1 MAKSY
6 LGKISALVTANTSDF
21 NRKLD
26 ESAQRTRSFAAS
38 VKSQINAAE
47 RAASK
52 SLDGIYT
59 SLQKVE
65 RALSAAGG
73 RRLSLI
79 DDREANK
86 IRQLV
91 SAAEEVYRP
100 LERAAKASEKLGA
113 DVRANFQPALIA
125 AQKSA
130 ESLNRAIESGGAVSA
145 ASYGRVRRQVELTAE
160 AIDRLSEAQASLGG
174 LATGRELRFQ
184 SPGLVA
190 ALDDARREQERAARI
205 DPRRAQQLGLGA
217 IQGRQFIAAQR
228 AAEANALVEDA
239 RLNVA
244 RRPDS
249 VRFQQDLQ
257 AAVQLAREADT
268 ALEGATDEL
277 RQQVNLEERL
287 VDSREREA
295 QATAR
300 VVELLNKA
308 SAIER
313 ERRSGSLARQNANDF
328 EDATAGLLE
337 PPKSSPR
344 SSGDLF
350 AREQKTVQ
358 TELARTESLRSQFF
372 ALPAD
377 VQRSLEDERRAI
389 NNIAN
394 AARDGAAGLGVLE
407 LANNKMAA
415 AIDQANQ
422 RLNEQK
428 IEEKSFIPVGDL
440 ERSGKE
446 LKRIEDQLR
455 AVSAASKFGTPLSE
469 IFESTKIDSF
479 RSKLSLLQQT
489 LVASG
494 NVSGPAAD
502 RVNEYAQALER
513 AAKVKG
519 GISAAASE
527 LAKVESAAIKAVAAV
542 TGISPKRIIERLQ
555 RVGDVG
561 RGAFGNLGLGIQQAI
576 FAVEDFFSVTGGLD
590 QQIRAAGNNISQLGF
605 VLGGTTG
612 LFAGVSAAITGQ
624 LIAAY
629 IKWRNEGVSTKDRVE
644 ALNEA
649 LAQQE
654 PLVKSLADA
663 FASLADEIAG
673 IGFSRQAADAAAFA
687 KQIEQIRK
695 EQADFNLERAAQID
709 PEIGRLRGVIGAR
722 EKELKAA
729 ENPGERVRLAR
740 DIQQARRGERE
751 ALDRLRLAPPAS
763 ALDAAMVA
771 VESRRNVEVQFARE
785 SERPDLEA
793 GANLKAGQAA
803 AAVGAR
809 IGLAKTAAEQN
820 QVALDQLIFERSRLE
835 KEIDEYNFRGAS
847 LLAGGDNTV
856 RRQQLAAVEAAIVS
870 IESGAVKA
878 ADALEIEVAK
888 AARAA
893 AQNIGRAQEA
903 VADAIESGVQGA
915 IGLQFELDGL
925 TEALQKAQDDLT
937 RAQKAARESGLGGD
951 LAAAEAARQEVQ
963 RIQDAVNARQREVAA
978 IDAARV
984 ALNNFGDV
992 LDRAI
997 QEVDGNINSA
1007 RDAADEA
1014 RRSDLRRGVVKPSGD
1029 RERADEDV
1037 RRQQEL
1043 AGLARQEIAA
1053 ARDRFGRQVA
1063 AADRT
1068 ALAEEARANGNRAV
1082 EIARRNGFRDLANKK
1097 SYRALADRARREG
1110 DEAGA
1115 LEIERVSERQRQ
1127 IAQELAPTGGRF
1139 WDIVREILADAE
1151 SSPAAAPAAMR
1162 AREAREISRQLETTG
1177 VLATG
1182 VRESLVARRATLEQE
1197 VIDQDPRVQAALDA
1211 STREEEQRQAA
1222 ARGRNLSMTPAERAG
1237 EELARSL
1244 DDVRQFFGRE
1254 AERGNGIVD
1263 RRAQEAASRRVVDEA
1278 FRATAPAI
1286 FGLAE
1291 QVQNAVVQGP
1301 SRAALQASDV
1311 TTAQGAAELNRLLRG
1326 DDSARNQ
1333 NLVELQKQS
1342 NSLEEL
1348 VRIARENGAPPGVL
1362 DL

>member
-79 DDREANK
+79 DEREANRV
-86 IRQLV
+86 RQLA

-130 ESLNRAIESGGAVSA
+130 EALNRAIESGGAVGA

-228 AAEANALVEDA
+228 AEDANALVEDA

-249 VRFQQDLQ
+249 VRFQQDLE
-257 AAVQLAREADT
+257 AAVQLAREADA
-268 ALEGATDEL
+268 ALETVTDEL

-313 ERRSGSLARQNANDF
+313 DRRSGSLARQNANDF

-469 IFESTKIDSF
+469 IFESAKIDSF

-542 TGISPKRIIERLQ
+542 TGISPKRITERLQ

-561 RGAFGNLGLGIQQAI
+561 RGSFGNLGLGVQQAV
-576 FAVEDFFSVTGGLD
+576 FAFEDFFSVTGGLD
-590 QQIRAAGNNISQLGF
+590 QRIRAAGNNISQLGF
-605 VLGGTTG
+605 ILGGTTG
-612 LFAGVSAAITGQ
+612 LIAGVSAAITGQ
-624 LIAAY
+624 VIAAL
-629 IKWRNEGVSTKDRVE
+629 IRWSSAGVGTEDT
-644 ALNEA
+644 
-649 LAQQE
+649 
-654 PLVKSLADA
+654 VKSLNDSLSRQKSLVE
-663 FASLADEIAG
+663 SLADSFSSLATEIG
-673 IGFSRQAADAAAFA
+673 RIGLSKQGAEAAQFSRQID
-687 KQIEQIRK
+687 EIRK
-695 EQADFNLERAAQID
+695 KQSEFNTEQVAVLD
-709 PEIGRLRGVIGAR
+709 PEVQRQRGIVSAR
-722 EKELKAA
+722 ERELSAA
-729 ENPGERVRLAR
+729 VDPGERIRLTQEISDAR
-740 DIQQARRGERE
+740 QRQRERVAELQAAPAITSQQAIRRAAE
-751 ALDRLRLAPPAS
+751 AQFAADVEAGRDEEAARRRRDAAIEEGNARLQGRDQSFQILIARSRIRAEQDRLRDEINQNTTFFGESDANIERRRRLA
-763 ALDAAMVA
+763 
-771 VESRRNVEVQFARE
+771 
-785 SERPDLEA
+785 DLE
-793 GANLKAGQAA
+793 QAA
-803 AAVGAR
+803 
-809 IGLAKTAAEQN
+809 I
-820 QVALDQLIFERSRLE
+820 
-835 KEIDEYNFRGAS
+835 S
-847 LLAGGDNTV
+847 L
-856 RRQQLAAVEAAIVS
+856 
-870 IESGAVKA
+870 ESGATKA
-878 ADALEIEVAK
+878 ANSLEIEVVKASQS
-888 AARAA
+888 AARSIGV
-893 AQNIGRAQEA
+893 AQDK
-903 VADAIESGVQGA
+903 VAKAIESGVSGA
-915 IGLQFELDGL
+915 TGLQVELDAL
-925 TEALQKAQDDLT
+925 AESLQKAQGDLAD
-937 RAQKAARESGLGGD
+937 AQKAARESGRGGNLG
-951 LAAAEAARQEVQ
+951 AAESAREEVQ
-963 RIQDAVNARQREVAA
+963 RIQETINMRQEEVAA
-978 IDAARV
+978 IDAARRSFEAFSGV
-984 ALNNFGDV
+984 IERIVRAADQTVSAAESELQRAERDQAV
-992 LDRAI
+992 RPSPATDRELA
-997 QEVDGNINSA
+997 QA
-1007 RDAADEA
+1007 RRDAE
-1014 RRSDLRRGVVKPSGD
+1014 
-1029 RERADEDV
+1029 
-1037 RRQQEL
+1037 
-1043 AGLARQEIAA
+1043 A
-1053 ARDRFGRQVA
+1053 ARKQ
-1063 AADRT
+1063 
-1068 ALAEEARANGNRAV
+1068 RAAV
-1082 EIARRNGFRDLANKK
+1082 EA
-1097 SYRALADRARREG
+1097 
-1110 DEAGA
+1110 EAA
-1115 LEIERVSERQRQ
+1115 QASERQRNDPESQ
-1127 IAQELAPTGGRF
+1127 RRQRRIA
-1139 WDIVREILADAE
+1139 EIDQ
-1151 SSPAAAPAAMR
+1151 
-1162 AREAREISRQLETTG
+1162 QLGTAG
-1177 VLATG
+1177 VLAAGQREAMIAERERLREDESRRIDPGLEAARRREQEFSARQESARRGRELEASQPEREGRELAQKLSDLTNAFKARPPG
-1182 VRESLVARRATLEQE
+1182 ERDAQSLQSDQRRIVDESL
-1197 VIDQDPRVQAALDA
+1197 
-1211 STREEEQRQAA
+1211 
-1222 ARGRNLSMTPAERAG
+1222 
-1237 EELARSL
+1237 RS
-1244 DDVRQFFGRE
+1244 V
-1254 AERGNGIVD
+1254 
-1263 RRAQEAASRRVVDEA
+1263 
-1278 FRATAPAI
+1278 APAV
-1286 FGLAE
+1286 FALSD
-1291 QVQNAVVQGP
+1291 QVQNAVLQGP

-1326 DDSARNQ
+1326 DDSARNLD
-1333 NLVELQKQS
+1333 LVELQKQTS
-1342 NSLEEL
+1342 SLQEL
-1348 VRIARENGAPPGVL
+1348 VSLARQSGAPPGIL
-1362 DL
+1362 NL